1 MSYLVYLLND
11 QASGQPKIL
20 DSFSN
25 TARLLKEQ
33 FQLEACHDAEG
44 NFICFAPPANA
55 DRLPENEPDEDTAIF
70 YSHNEQEGGSL
81 WLKNPNESQLQLLLG
96 IMLALNDGSYVLGDA
111 GESYRVE
118 EGAVVYTEPPATET
132 PPGWRSKALQF
143 RYSLGLHITL
153 VILFVLLQVILHRI
167 GWL

>member
-11 QASGQPKIL
+11 QAPGQAKIL
-20 DSFSN
+20 DSFSDI
-25 TARLLKEQ
+25 ARLLKKQ

-44 NFICFAPPANA
+44 NFICFAPPTNA
-55 DRLPENEPDEDTAIF
+55 DRLPESEPDEDTAIF

-81 WLKNPNESQLQLLLG
+81 WLKNPSESQLQLLLD

-111 GESYRVE
+111 GESYRVK
-118 EGAVVYTEPPATET
+118 EGAVVYAEPPVTET
-132 PPGWRSKALQF
+132 PSAWRSKALQF
-143 RYSLGLHITL
+143 RYSWGLKITL
-153 VILFVLLQVILHRI
+153 IILFVLLQIILHRI

>member
-1 MSYLVYLLND
+1 M
-11 QASGQPKIL
+11 
-20 DSFSN
+20 
-25 TARLLKEQ
+25 
-33 FQLEACHDAEG
+33 AE
-44 NFICFAPPANA
+44 
-55 DRLPENEPDEDTAIF
+55 
-70 YSHNEQEGGSL
+70 
-81 WLKNPNESQLQLLLG
+81 ESKRSQMQLLLD

-153 VILFVLLQVILHRI
+153 VILLLLLQVILHRI

>member
-1 MSYLVYLLND
+1 MSYLVYLLNN
-11 QASGQPKIL
+11 QASDQPKIL
-20 DSFSN
+20 DNFSD

-44 NFICFAPPANA
+44 NFICFAPPVNT

-81 WLKNPNESQLQLLLG
+81 WLKNPNESQLQLLLD
-96 IMLALNDGSYVLGDA
+96 IMLALNDGSYVLGDV
-111 GESYRVE
+111 GESYRVK
-118 EGAVVYTEPPATET
+118 EGAIVYTEPPATET
-132 PPGWRSKALQF
+132 PSGWRSKVFQF
-143 RYSLGLHITL
+143 QYSWGLKITL
-153 VILFVLLQVILHRI
+153 VILFVVLQVILHRI